1 MNEVDVAIIVVT
13 AISCLF
19 GLWRGLIKEVLSLL
33 TWVAALLVAR
43 VYSEYLAN
51 MMVNLIDSGSVRY
64 VTAFAIL
71 FVVVMM
77 LGTLI
82 NHFMAKLITVTGL
95 KFADRLLGGVFGV
108 VRGGVIVVV
117 ILFITAVFVSET
129 RLWQE
134 SRLIP
139 YGMAAI
145 EWSRIFIGDMGIVNP
160 MSAPVPAVPPVPG
173 TVN

>member
-1 MNEVDVAIIVVT
+1 MNEVDAAIIVVT

-43 VYSEYLAN
+43 VYSEYLAE
-51 MMVNLIDSGSVRY
+51 MLVNVIDSGGVRY
-64 VTAFAIL
+64 VSAVALL
-71 FVVVMM
+71 FIVVMM

-82 NHFMAKLITVTGL
+82 NHFMSKLITVTGL
-95 KFADRLLGGVFGV
+95 KFADRLLGGVFGIA
-108 VRGGVIVVV
+108 RGAVIVLV
-117 ILFITAVFVSET
+117 ILVITGVFVSET

-134 SRLIP
+134 SKLIP

-145 EWSRIFIGDMGIVNP
+145 EWSRIFIGDMGIVTP
-160 MSAPVPAVPPVPG
+160 PAPTVPG
-173 TVN
+173 AVN